1 MESATVLTR
10 PADKPHSVT
19 WKGMRVA
26 RFLGRWS
33 SLLAGCHH
41 PARAAYPELIR
52 KRAVSLRRSGF
63 GPCLALLQLG
73 VAWPLHYGSAGGL
86 LHHHFTLALAGG
98 MFLWPCPAGSPEGSP
113 PRALPG
119 NLPCGVRTF
128 LDADR
133 STPRPSGWPDISM
146 IPSQAWFVNLKKP
159 ALRFNKGKINM
170 SQLSAV
176 SADHLRK
183 NESRK

>member
-1 MESATVLTR
+1 MNQFPEKMVEHR
-10 PADKPHSVT
+10 PADKPHSVA

-26 RFLGRWS
+26 RFPDRWS

-41 PARAAYPELIR
+41 PARAAHPGPIR
-52 KRAVSLRRSGF
+52 KRAVFCRRSGH
-63 GPCLALLQLG
+63 GPCLALLRLG

-98 MFLWPCPAGSPEGSP
+98 MFLWPYPAGSSEESP
-113 PRALPG
+113 PRVLPG

-133 STPRPSGWPDISM
+133 STPRPSGRPVHPSYSLAAASSINRSHALQSQIS
-146 IPSQAWFVNLKKP
+146 IERVAKRESSSQY
-159 ALRFNKGKINM
+159 
-170 SQLSAV
+170 
-176 SADHLRK
+176 
-183 NESRK
+183 